1 MRLPLTFFSLSLA
14 CITSHAQAAQ
24 PILRAKAA
32 EFLAALEQPG
42 IDGDHPDALAAYG
55 KLVYK

>member
-1 MRLPLTFFSLSLA
+1 LN
-14 CITSHAQAAQ
+14 AQAAQ

-42 IDGDHPDALAAYG
+42 VDGDHPDALAAYG